1 MLNIISPINQL
12 GYGIAGLNICKELD
26 KISPIALFPLA
37 QPTVTCQDDFD
48 IVNDMIKNARM
59 PDFNAPCLR
68 IWHQHDMSQFVGN
81 GLKIG
86 FPIFE
91 LDEFNDLEKHHLG
104 QLDKIFVCSEWAKRV
119 VLKEIGLPPEHV
131 HVVPLGVDRTIFKES
146 TVDNHEKDGTIFFN
160 CGKWEVRK
168 GHDIIPE
175 AFSRAFSSEDNVEL
189 WMMCDNPFVQG
200 DEKMRWIDLYK
211 SSPLGGKISFLDRAE
226 THEGVYNIMSNV
238 SCGVFPAR
246 AEGWNLELL
255 EMMSCGK
262 PVIATDYSAHTEFC
276 TKENAFLVSIDKEEK
291 AYDGKW
297 FHGEI
302 GNWASIGEDQ
312 IDQISSH
319 MRNIHDNKI
328 KTNPQGVI
336 TAEKYTW
343 KNSAREAHGHL
354 KEYDNF

>member
-12 GYGIAGLNICKELD
+12 GYGVAGLNICKELD
-26 KISPIALFPLA
+26 NIDPVALWTIG
-37 QPTVTCQDDFD
+37 QPSVTSQEDHGR
-48 IVNDMIKNARM
+48 VTEMIKNAKT
-59 PDFNAPCLR
+59 PDFHAPCIR

-81 GLKIG
+81 NIKIG

-91 LDEFNDLEKHHLG
+91 LDNFNDLELHHLNS
-104 QLDKIFVCSEWAKRV
+104 LDRIFVCSEWARQVVINRV
-119 VLKEIGLPPEHV
+119 NISPENV
-131 HVVPLGVDRTIFKES
+131 HVIPLGVDSDVFKKNNL
-146 TVDNHEKDGTIFFN
+146 DNEHSDATIFFN
-160 CGKWEVRK
+160 CGKWEFRK

-175 AFSRAFSSEDNVEL
+175 AFSRAFSNQDDVEL
-189 WMMCDNPFVQG
+189 WMMCENPFLSE

-211 SSPLGGKISFLDRAE
+211 SSPLGDKIRILDRAE
-226 THEGVYNIMSNV
+226 THEGVYNIMSSV

-276 TKENAFLVSIDKEEK
+276 TKENSFLVSIDSEEK

-297 FHGEI
+297 FDGKT
-302 GNWASIGEDQ
+302 GSWAHLGEDQ

-319 MRNIHDNKI
+319 MKHIHDNKI
-328 KTNPQGVI
+328 SYNSAGI
-336 TAEKYTW
+336 ETAKRYTW
-343 KNSAREAHGHL
+343 KNSAIKVREAIGG
-354 KEYDNF
+354 

>member
-1 MLNIISPINQL
+1 MLNVVSPINQL

-26 KISPIALFPLA
+26 RISPVSLFPIS
-37 QPTVTCQDDFD
+37 QPTVTSQEDFD
-48 IVNDMIKNARM
+48 IIQDMIRNSKK

-68 IWHQHDMSQFVGN
+68 IWHQHDMSQFVG
-81 GLKIG
+81 GGEKIG

-91 LDEFNDLEKHHLG
+91 LDSFNEIEKHHLSW
-104 QLDKIFVCSEWAKRV
+104 LDKIFVCSNWAKNV
-119 VLKEIGLPPEHV
+119 ILKEINIPENKV
-131 HVVPLGVDRTIFKES
+131 FVVPLGVDRSIFKES
-146 TVDNHEKDGTIFFN
+146 TLDIEDKDVTIFFN
-160 CGKWEVRK
+160 CGKWEFRK

-175 AFSRAFSSEDNVEL
+175 AFSRAFSSQDNVEL
-189 WMMCDNPFVQG
+189 WMMCENPFLNK

-211 SSPLGGKISFLDRAE
+211 SSPLGDKIKILDRAE
-226 THEGVYNIMSNV
+226 THEGVYNIMSSV

-276 TKENAFLVSIDKEEK
+276 TKENSFLVSIDSEEK

-297 FHGEI
+297 FDGKT
-302 GNWASIGEDQ
+302 GSWAHLGEDQ

-319 MRNIHDNKI
+319 MKHIHDNKI
-328 KTNPQGVI
+328 SYNSAGI
-336 TAEKYTW
+336 ETAKRYTW
-343 KNSAREAHGHL
+343 KNSAIKVREAIGG
-354 KEYDNF
+354 